1 MLAHVNSI
9 LIIVSFIVRFLKVGT
24 EMSNKYKQSFLR
36 GTLILIIAGLI
47 TRFLGFVNRIVVAR
61 IMGEEGVGL
70 YMMAVPTFILAITLT
85 QLGLPVAISKLV
97 AEAETLGDRPK
108 IKKILVV
115 SLAVTGVTS
124 IIFTTGMIVLAPI
137 LSNTLLTDAR
147 TYYPLIAISPVVPI
161 IALSSVLRGYFQGLQ
176 NMRPAAYSQV
186 IEQVVRIALVAVI
199 TKALLPYGVEF
210 AAAGAMIS
218 AVLGE
223 LASLLFML
231 TMFKMR
237 KQIKIRRNFFK
248 QMKAGKSTLDD
259 LLRIALPTTGSR
271 LIGSLSYFV
280 EPIVVS
286 QSLAIAGVATALA
299 TMQYGQLTG
308 YAIPLLLLPSFVT
321 TSLSVSLVPA
331 ISEAAAKGQSLV
343 IEHRLQQAL
352 RLALVT
358 GGLSIV
364 ILYIF
369 ATPLME
375 LMFNTT
381 KPAIYVQLMAPFFLL
396 LYFQG
401 PLQATLQALDLAKA
415 AMINSLIGAVVK
427 IVAIFA
433 FASRPEFGIMGV
445 AIAIV
450 LGILLVTLLHFAT
463 IIKTISYTFYV
474 KDYVKSMVTMVAS
487 GLFGGFIFTHFIVD
501 ASLLIRTLTA
511 IAFTSILYFILL
523 LIFRLVLKEEIKR
536 IPYLGPRLA
545 VLIPNSK
552 KR

>member
-1 MLAHVNSI
+1 
-9 LIIVSFIVRFLKVGT
+9 
-24 EMSNKYKQSFLR
+24 MSNRYKQSFLR
-36 GTLILIIAGLI
+36 GTLILIFAGLI

-70 YMMAVPTFILAITLT
+70 YMMALPTFILAITLT

-97 AEAETLGDRPK
+97 AEADAKGDRRE

-124 IIFTTGMIVLAPI
+124 IIFTTGMIVLAPL

-147 TYYPLIAISPVVPI
+147 TYYPLIAIAPVVPI
-161 IALSSVLRGYFQGLQ
+161 IALSSVLRGYFHGLQ

-186 IEQVVRIALVAVI
+186 IEQIVRIALVAII

-218 AVLGE
+218 AVIGE
-223 LASLLFML
+223 LASLIFML
-231 TMFKMR
+231 TMFKMN
-237 KQIKIRRNFFK
+237 KQMKIRRNFF
-248 QMKAGKSTLDD
+248 QQIKAGKRTLDD

-271 LIGSLSYFV
+271 LIGSISYFF

-286 QSLAIAGVATALA
+286 QSLALAGVATVWA
-299 TMQYGQLTG
+299 TKQYGELTG
-308 YAIPLLLLPSFVT
+308 YAIPVLLLPSFVT

-331 ISEAAAKGQSLV
+331 ISEAAARGQTLV

-352 RLALVT
+352 RLTLVT

-364 ILYIF
+364 ILYVF
-369 ATPLME
+369 ATPIME
-375 LMFNTT
+375 LMFHTT

-396 LYFQG
+396 SYFQG

-415 AMINSLIGAVVK
+415 AMINSLIGAFVK
-427 IVAIFA
+427 IAAIFA

-445 AIAIV
+445 AIAII

-474 KDYVKSMVTMVAS
+474 KDYLKSIVMMVVSGFVGSLAFKHIFVA
-487 GLFGGFIFTHFIVD
+487 
-501 ASLLIRTLTA
+501 ASLPSRTLAA
-511 IAFTSILYFILL
+511 IIVTSIVYCFLL
-523 LIFRLVLKEEIKR
+523 IIFRLVLKEEIIR
-536 IPYLGPRLA
+536 IPFIGTKLA
-545 VLIPNSK
+545 PIFPSK
-552 KR
+552 KK

>member
-1 MLAHVNSI
+1 
-9 LIIVSFIVRFLKVGT
+9 
-24 EMSNKYKQSFLR
+24 MSNKFKQSFLR
-36 GTLILIIAGLI
+36 GTLILIMAGLI

-70 YMMAVPTFILAITLT
+70 YMMALPTFLLTITLT

-97 AEAETLGDRPK
+97 AEADAVGDQRK

-115 SLAVTGVTS
+115 SLAITSVTS
-124 IIFTTGMIVLAPI
+124 IIFTVGLIIVAPI
-137 LSNTLLTDAR
+137 LAHSLLTDDR
-147 TYYPLIAISPVVPI
+147 TYYPLMAIAPIVPI

-186 IEQVVRIALVAVI
+186 IEQIVRIALVAVF
-199 TKALLPYGVEF
+199 TKALLPYGVEY

-218 AVLGE
+218 AVCGE
-223 LASLLFML
+223 FASLLYMIA
-231 TMFKMR
+231 MFKR
-237 KQIKIRRNFFK
+237 KKRIKVRRNFFQQIK
-248 QMKAGKSTLDD
+248 EGKNTLND

-271 LIGSLSYFV
+271 LIGSISYFF

-286 QSLAIAGVATALA
+286 QSLALAGIATTVATK
-299 TMQYGQLTG
+299 QYGELTG

-331 ISEAAAKGQSLV
+331 ISEAAARGQFLS

-352 RLALVT
+352 RLTLVT
-358 GGLSIV
+358 GGLSMV
-364 ILYIF
+364 VLYVF
-369 ATPLME
+369 ANPIME
-375 LMFNTT
+375 LMFRTT
-381 KPAIYVQLMAPFFLL
+381 KPAVFVQMMAPFFLL

-415 AMINSLIGAVVK
+415 AMLNSLVGAFVK

-433 FASRPEFGIMGV
+433 FASRPEFGIIGV
-445 AIAIV
+445 AIAII

-463 IIKTISYTFYV
+463 IIKTISFTFYV
-474 KDYVKSMVTMVAS
+474 KDFIKSIVTMIAS
-487 GLFGGFIFTHFIVD
+487 GIIGGYVFEHYLLE
-501 ASLLIRTLTA
+501 ASLPVRTVIGILI
-511 IAFTSILYFILL
+511 TSIAYFVFLAA
-523 LIFRLVLKEEIKR
+523 FRLVVKEEVKR
-536 IPYLGPRLA
+536 IPVFGSKLA
-545 VLIPNSK
+545 LFFPNRK